1 MAPQQQQLPQQP
13 LRVGR
18 EQETREQGLVRLLL
32 QAEETLR
39 ATQEAFENYNV
50 ATRKLL
56 FKKKIHLIFQ

>member
-32 QAEETLR
+32 QAQETLR

-50 ATRKLL
+50 ATIK
-56 FKKKIHLIFQ
+56 